1 MAVSSREL
9 KEAAIIG
16 LRYRRDEISEQIRE
30 LERELGGR
38 DGEGRDTTASTPA
51 RKKRV
56 MSAAARKRI
65 AEAQRKRW
73 AAARAENKPPAR
85 KKTGAAKRRPRA
97 RAKREAEGAV

>member
-1 MAVSSREL
+1 MALSREI
-9 KEAAIIG
+9 KEAALMG
-16 LRYRRDEISEQIRE
+16 MRYRRDEISEQIRE

-38 DGEGRDTTASTPA
+38 GGDTSTSTPA

-56 MSAAARKRI
+56 LSAAARRRI
-65 AEAQRKRW
+65 AAAQRKRW

-97 RAKREAEGAV
+97 GAKRKS